1 MAPFHGFMVQ
11 MMRRPALRL
20 NLLVLPLLGVYA
32 FASADTV
39 KRPDL
44 DPRDQA
50 RVTDVVR
57 PTTDF
62 SKAEPYEAMQAGAAT
77 SIEDPDRNAFS
88 HFSANLPDEDVMNFR
103 LGNALFRKIWVP
115 APSSTQA
122 SDGLGP
128 FYNARSCDAC
138 HINDGRGH
146 PPEGKADMTSMFL
159 RLARE
164 PTTEAEKAAL
174 KDHLRL
180 NFPDPVYGGQL
191 QDKAIAGVAPEGRM
205 RISYQPQPFRFPDG
219 TVVELRKPTYEAVDL
234 RYGPLDP
241 HTSLSPRMAPAMVG
255 LGLIEAIAEEDI
267 LAKADPDDRNGDG
280 ISGRPPWTRASDGQV
295 RLGRFGWK
303 GEQANVR
310 DQSAHAFL
318 GDIGISTPLLPEDH
332 GDCTPKQIDC
342 LALAGGT
349 QARLGPSEAPD
360 PVLPLVTFY
369 SENLAVPARRKAS
382 FSETLAGKELFYDAG
397 CVSCHT
403 PKYVT
408 RKDWPA
414 KPQRF
419 QLIWPYSDFLL
430 HDMGEGLADGQAVG
444 KASGREWR
452 TPPLW
457 AIGLTRT
464 VGGQEF
470 YLHDGRARTLEEAVL
485 WHDGEARAARDA
497 YAKLDKRDRDLM
509 IRFLESL

>member
-1 MAPFHGFMVQ
+1 MAPFHDVMGQ

-20 NLLVLPLLGVYA
+20 NLVVLPLLGVA
-32 FASADTV
+32 ALVSAETIG
-39 KRPDL
+39 RRDL
-44 DPRDQA
+44 DAHDQA
-50 RVTDVVR
+50 RVADVVK
-57 PTTDF
+57 PATDF
-62 SKAEPYEAMQAGAAT
+62 TKAEPYEAMQAGAAT

-88 HFSANLPDEDVMNFR
+88 HFSANLPEEDVMNFR
-103 LGNALFRKIWVP
+103 LGNSLFRKIWVP

-164 PTTEAEKAAL
+164 PGTAAERDAL
-174 KDHLRL
+174 RNHLQL

-205 RISYQPQPFRFPDG
+205 QVTYSPVPFRFPDG
-219 TVVELRKPTYEAVDL
+219 TTVELRKPDYQAVDL
-234 RYGPLDP
+234 RYGPLHPD
-241 HTSLSPRMAPAMVG
+241 TTVSARMAPAMIG
-255 LGLIEAIAEEDI
+255 LGLIEAIADEDI
-267 LAKADPDDRNGDG
+267 LAKADPDDRDGDG
-280 ISGRPPWTRASDGQV
+280 VSGRPQWTRASDGQV

-303 GEQANVR
+303 GEQATVR

-318 GDIGISTPLLPEDH
+318 GDIGISTPLLPQDH
-332 GDCTPKQIDC
+332 GDCTARQTDC

-349 QARLGPSEAPD
+349 QARLGQGEAPD

-382 FSETLAGKELFYDAG
+382 FSETLDGKKLFYAVG
-397 CVSCHT
+397 CASCHT

-430 HDMGEGLADGQAVG
+430 HDMGKGLADGQTVG
-444 KASGREWR
+444 EASGREWR

-464 VGGQEF
+464 VGGQDF
-470 YLHDGRARTLEEAVL
+470 YLHDGRARSLEEAVL

-497 YAKLDKRDRDLM
+497 YAKLDKRGRDRL